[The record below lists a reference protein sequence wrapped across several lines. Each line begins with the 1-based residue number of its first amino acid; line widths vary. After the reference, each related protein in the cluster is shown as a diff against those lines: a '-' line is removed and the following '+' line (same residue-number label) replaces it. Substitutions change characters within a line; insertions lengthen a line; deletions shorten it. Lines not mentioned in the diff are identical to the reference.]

1 MSDTGIIDLTCDDE
15 SDGEEQ
21 VSVVSQNELSKTA
34 PIKVESISGFAY
46 ERINKVK
53 QNKLR
58 TDFDATIDNIL
69 QKQANSENEFKL
81 KIADLEEQL
90 NTYKNIIIKQETNAQ
105 NEEASLEVKLNEYEA
120 KIEDFKRRL
129 KEKDDELNNVKN
141 DIIELLKLKSE
152 NNQKRLEELEKNSK
166 ERQIEI
172 DEMSRYLNDKRLGL
186 EAKDKMVEELTE
198 KLTSDYKK
206 QLHVHYR
213 DFKHGLKQYANDL
226 SLVNN
231 AALQSISSDPAQR
244 ENSEIVLVNNPPKRP
259 RSKSKTSLQMSPTSS
274 TTSHDNQVSSSTKKL
289 RANSISSTAS

>member
-34 PIKVESISGFAY
+34 PIKVESISGFEY

-90 NTYKNIIIKQETNAQ
+90 NTYKNIIIKQETKAQ

-152 NNQKRLEELEKNSK
+152 NNQSCL
-166 ERQIEI
+166 
-172 DEMSRYLNDKRLGL
+172 
-186 EAKDKMVEELTE
+186 
-198 KLTSDYKK
+198 
-206 QLHVHYR
+206 R
-213 DFKHGLKQYANDL
+213 DN
-226 SLVNN
+226 
-231 AALQSISSDPAQR
+231 
-244 ENSEIVLVNNPPKRP
+244 
-259 RSKSKTSLQMSPTSS
+259 
-274 TTSHDNQVSSSTKKL
+274 
-289 RANSISSTAS
+289 